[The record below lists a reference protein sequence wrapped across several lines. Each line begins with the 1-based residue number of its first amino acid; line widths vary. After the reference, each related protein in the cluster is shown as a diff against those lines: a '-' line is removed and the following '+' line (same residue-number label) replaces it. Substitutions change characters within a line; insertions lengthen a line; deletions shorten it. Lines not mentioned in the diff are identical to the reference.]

1 MQMTGNG
8 QTLRSARSSQRRTE
22 FGDNRL
28 KLNSAYGTLVHL
40 LPPQPRY
47 IMVLLFAILSSYL
60 PSHPSQSDRATSKSL
75 MRVLQCIR
83 RFVCRTDHATVIQN
97 RGKEFPPSRG
107 PSLVRV
113 RPSYRSAEPMI
124 TTHILITTS
133 CSCVATL

>member
-1 MQMTGNG
+1 MTGHG
-8 QTLRSARSSQRRTE
+8 RTLRSAWSSQRRTE

-47 IMVLLFAILSSYL
+47 IMVLLSAILSSYL
-60 PSHPSQSDRATSKSL
+60 PSHPSRSDRATSKSL

-97 RGKEFPPSRG
+97 RGKWFPPSRG

-124 TTHILITTS
+124 TTHIPITTS
-133 CSCVATL
+133 CSCVATSQ